1 LILILPF
8 KHFWGLEMKKTLVV
22 LSLAISIV
30 LLLAGCASAPTAEVT
45 ATKAAVTEAQTDD
58 VQTYAPDSLVAA
70 QDQLNKA
77 TAEIQTQDNKFF
89 LSRDYKQATEM
100 LKSAK
105 DLAEKAKA
113 DAQTSKMKAKS
124 DAEALLASLPQQMD
138 EAKKALAKAPRGKDT
153 KADLEAMQNDLKVA
167 EESITEANT
176 SMTGEKYKDALA
188 KATSAKEKITS
199 VVDQVKA
206 AQEKAKGKGRR

>member
-1 LILILPF
+1 
-8 KHFWGLEMKKTLVV
+8 MKRTLLA
-22 LSLAISIV
+22 LSFAISIV

-45 ATKAAVTEAQTDD
+45 ATKAAITEAQTDD
-58 VQTYAPDSLVAA
+58 VQTYAPDSLTAA
-70 QDQLNKA
+70 QNDLNKA

-113 DAQTSKMKAKS
+113 DAQSNKMKTKA
-124 DAEALLASLPQQMD
+124 DAEALIASLPPQMD

-167 EESITEANT
+167 EESIAEAT
-176 SMTGEKYKDALA
+176 TAMTGEKFKDALA
-188 KATSAKEKITS
+188 KATSAKEKIAS
-199 VVDQVKA
+199 VIDQVKA